1 MEMNWKLDQQSLN
14 SLAVLFTTEFLYHS
28 LFYFWPLMTLE
39 ATEATGQKSVRN
51 EMQQKSLE
59 H

>member
-14 SLAVLFTTEFLYHS
+14 SLAVLFTTGFLYHS
-28 LFYFWPLMTLE
+28 LFYFWPLMTS
-39 ATEATGQKSVRN
+39 EATGQKSVRN
-51 EMQQKSLE
+51 EMQQKSYE